1 MTKHYRERRSTK
13 SPHHAAF
20 LGTFAPF
27 LRASE
32 SPNGDGLFAA
42 LHRPT
47 FSALAGF
54 ERPSFSAPHCAS
66 YRLARS
72 LAIPSTARFFPLC
85 HVSLPQFRRKSRRAG
100 WFRELC
106 LTHATSAKKQNS
118 ILKNKDGGTLGK
130 TGIDHEGHKG
140 TRRKQELPSCTFVS
154 FVV

>member
-1 MTKHYRERRSTK
+1 MPLSWDPPRLSSELLKAQWRWPVCGS
-13 SPHHAAF
+13 SPSR
-20 LGTFAPF
+20 LP
-27 LRASE
+27 
-32 SPNGDGLFAA
+32 
-42 LHRPT
+42 
-47 FSALAGF
+47 ALAGF
-54 ERPSFSAPHCAS
+54 QRPSFSAPHCAS

-118 ILKNKDGGTLGK
+118 ILKNKDGGAPYK
-130 TGIDHEGHKG
+130 PRINHEGHKA
-140 TRRKQELPSCTFVS
+140 TRRKQELPSCNFVS